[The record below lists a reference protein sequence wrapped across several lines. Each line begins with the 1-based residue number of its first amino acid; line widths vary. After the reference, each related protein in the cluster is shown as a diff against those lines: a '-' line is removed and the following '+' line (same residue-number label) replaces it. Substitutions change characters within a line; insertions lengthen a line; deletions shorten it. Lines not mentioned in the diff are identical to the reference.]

1 VLSKCILT
9 CPRCGNRGAMYGGD
23 AAFEDV
29 WPMTRGHLPVRQCKE
44 CGAGIIVR
52 PKFVGSGTRAS
63 LIQDDTW
70 AAMKATLAHPRAD
83 DGTTT

>member
-9 CPRCGNRGAMYGGD
+9 CPRCGNSGAMYGAG
-23 AAFEDV
+23 AVFEDV
-29 WPMTRGHLPVRQCKE
+29 WPVTRGHLPVRQCKE

-63 LIQDDTW
+63 LIADDTW
-70 AAMKATLAHPRAD
+70 GAMKAALARRPAD
-83 DGTTT
+83 DGTTR